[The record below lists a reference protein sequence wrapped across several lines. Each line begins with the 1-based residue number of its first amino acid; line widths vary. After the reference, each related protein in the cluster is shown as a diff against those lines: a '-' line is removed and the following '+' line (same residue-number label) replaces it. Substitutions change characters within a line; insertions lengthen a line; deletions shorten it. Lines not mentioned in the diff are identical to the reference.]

1 MAPQSWA
8 VREFCPGH
16 VSQISGLKIGFVSP
30 SPHPKGGHGVASGGG
45 GGSKHANCWNLRC
58 DMCNWHFC
66 LFAYIYV
73 YVYIC

>member
-45 GGSKHANCWNLRC
+45 VSKHANCWNLRC
-58 DMCNWHFC
+58 DMCNCNWC
-66 LFAYIYV
+66 MLYE
-73 YVYIC
+73 